1 MAIQAGETTFHQAK
15 RGIVQN
21 GLVLNLDAGVEE
33 SYNGGTTWTDLS
45 TSKVNGTLTNMD
57 ASNLS
62 TDNAGSLTF
71 DGADE
76 HVNCGDNFSFLDD
89 PDANEFTITSWI
101 NGDSGAD
108 GTIFSKADRYN
119 RMVQFFTQTDDTAY
133 IKLGGTDITSLAI
146 VTDGTWHNVG
156 MKVRNDGGT
165 YKGRIYVDGVS
176 VTEESAVGSTT
187 VTADFLI
194 GARRN
199 SGNTG
204 LGYLFDGKIA
214 NCLIYNRVLS
224 DAEILQNYNA
234 MKHRFG
240 I

>member
-1 MAIQAGETTFHQAK
+1 MGLNHSPH
-15 RGIVQN
+15 IVTD
-21 GLVLNLDAGVEE
+21 GLVLCLDAANLR
-33 SYNGGTTWTDLS
+33 SYPGAGTTWTDLA
-45 TSKVNGTLTNMD
+45 TSKVNGTLTNMTD
-57 ASNLS
+57 NFS
-62 TDNAGSLTF
+62 TDGLGCLTF

-101 NGDSGAD
+101 NGDSGAN
-108 GTIFSKADRYN
+108 GTIFSKANNSN

-133 IKLGGTDITSLAI
+133 IKLGGTDITSSAI

-156 MKVRNDGGT
+156 MRVRNDGGT

-176 VTEESAVGSTT
+176 VTSEKPIGSTT

-194 GARRN
+194 GARRD

-214 NCLIYNRVLS
+214 NCLIYNRALLS
-224 DAEILQNYNA
+224 VEIRQNYLA
-234 MKHRFG
+234 TKERYT
-240 I
+240 